1 VVTGADL
8 IPFGRVLQSC
18 RSRARCPIA
27 PYAIVEAAMAQRKQ
41 KKSQSKSSL
50 PPQLATVN
58 LHAAGIDVGADTH
71 DVAVPPPDDPQP
83 VRGFGACTADLEA
96 LADW

>member
-8 IPFGRVLQSC
+8 SPCGSVLQSC

-27 PYAIVEAAMAQRKQ
+27 PYARVEAAMAQRKQ
-41 KKSQSKSSL
+41 KKSPSTSSL
-50 PPQLATVN
+50 PPPLATVN
-58 LHAAGIDVGADTH
+58 RHAAGSDVGAGTH
-71 DVAVPPPDDPQP
+71 AGAVPPPDDPQP
-83 VRGFGACTADLEA
+83 VRGCGACTADLEA